1 MTKYYSLT
9 FTKTL
14 WVERDESDPEQ
25 AGKDWKDL
33 SDDVKDEIMDKAI
46 DEINCGD
53 AFITAK
59 DLTDVDMVTYNTR
72 Y

>member
-9 FTKTL
+9 FTKSI

-33 SDDVKDEIMDKAI
+33 SDDTKDEIIDKARA
-46 DEINCGD
+46 EINCGD
-53 AFITAK
+53 GFITAR
-59 DLTDVDMVTYNTR
+59 DLAEVLMVNYNTR
-72 Y
+72 D

>member
-1 MTKYYSLT
+1 MAKYYSLT
-9 FTKTL
+9 FTKSI

-33 SDDVKDEIMDKAI
+33 SDDAKDEIMDKAL

-59 DLTDVDMVTYNTR
+59 DLNEVLMVDYITR
-72 Y
+72 D